1 MTKSIT
7 VKPVTAKMGAALIA
21 SSLLGALALSATVA
35 HAGPAMKPDNSEK
48 CYGVAKAGHN
58 DCAAGVHSCAGQST
72 KNMDK
77 TSFVYLP
84 TGACEKLAG
93 GSMMAK

>member
-1 MTKSIT
+1 MSKSLT
-7 VKPVTAKMGAALIA
+7 LKTSSALLA
-21 SSLLGALALSATVA
+21 TSLLGALALSATVA

-58 DCAAGVHSCAGQST
+58 DCAAGAHSCAGQST

-84 TGACEKLAG
+84 AGACAKLAD
-93 GSMMAK
+93 GSTMAGK

>member
-1 MTKSIT
+1 MSKSLT
-7 VKPVTAKMGAALIA
+7 LKTSSALLA

-35 HAGPAMKPDNSEK
+35 HAGPVAQPANSEK

-84 TGACEKLAG
+84 AGACGKLAG
-93 GSMMAK
+93 GAMMAGK